1 MILTSLLEIGDNR
14 MNNLPDCK
22 KCVHEMACAFPVE
35 NCTPKLSEDKI
46 KIQQLE
52 ANIVQIEKENKR
64 LLLMAHQR
72 VDKYQEEIY
81 SLEFNCQSKQ
91 KTINIQIE
99 IIEELKQENQRLQE
113 QIAQMQKQGAE
124 EYGEEYYSK
133 LCARLDEVIYENTEL
148 KAQIAQLNEHE
159 MDYQQMKYLNESLR
173 EQIAQLQEEY
183 DHDMDMYGSAI
194 KNFRETQLK
203 LVKQNEQ
210 MKNCQNCHHEGKDSC
225 QFCEGGCDSCENIC
239 FNCIRYEKDRSGTI
253 KTMKDNWQLKEADK

>member
-72 VDKYQEEIY
+72 VDKYQEEIH

-148 KAQIAQLNEHE
+148 KAQIAQL
-159 MDYQQMKYLNESLR
+159 QQEKESYEKGWR
-173 EQIAQLQEEY
+173 TAME
-183 DHDMDMYGSAI
+183 
-194 KNFRETQLK
+194 NT
-203 LVKQNEQ
+203 VKMNNHLLQ
-210 MKNCQNCHHEGKDSC
+210 MKNCQNCYVLGDWKYIHCSFASD
-225 QFCEGGCDSCENIC
+225 CEKK
-239 FNCIRYEKDRSGTI
+239 CIIGDLK
-253 KTMKDNWQLKEADK
+253 NWKLKESN